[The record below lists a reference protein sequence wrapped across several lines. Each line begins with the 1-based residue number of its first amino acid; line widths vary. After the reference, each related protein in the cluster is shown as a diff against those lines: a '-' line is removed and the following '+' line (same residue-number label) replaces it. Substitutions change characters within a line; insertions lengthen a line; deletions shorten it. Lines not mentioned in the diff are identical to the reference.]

1 MRVGVILLGSTERRR
16 DSTVSTRNGSIPTVV
31 VDVLDADVATE
42 KRAQWEAF
50 EFIILGDGDVE
61 VVNDRRNERG
71 WSAPSGIRTRCR
83 TSRCSVRR
91 GSESLPCAL
100 LALTSFT
107 REVLRQ
113 GFEPWSLP

>member
-50 EFIILGDGDVE
+50 EFITLGDGDVE

-71 WSAPSGIRTRCR
+71 WSAPSGIRTLVLA
-83 TSRCSVRR
+83 VRGQDDWPDYTNGAHR
-91 GSESLPCAL
+91 ILSG
-100 LALTSFT
+100 
-107 REVLRQ
+107 RNV
-113 GFEPWSLP
+113 